1 MSLACERRLRVSD
14 PREGP
19 VDKVVLFA
27 FTAALNPTLVTA
39 TTVMLLLP
47 NPMRLMLGYWLGAML
62 VSVSLGIVIVFA
74 FDGSSAASTTKNTL
88 SPVADI
94 VLGAIALLLALVIGT
109 GRDEAW
115 SERRAARREGKDPPR
130 WQRTLSKG
138 TARTTFVIG
147 VLLTLPGAS
156 YLLALHQLSTLDYA
170 VAPTVLVVVAINLIM
185 LLILEVP
192 VVAFAVA
199 PEATPKAVDRA
210 KAWVGAH
217 ARTFAV
223 SALCVVG
230 GLLVLKGVL
239 ELV

>member
-1 MSLACERRLRVSD
+1 
-14 PREGP
+14 

-62 VSVSLGIVIVFA
+62 VSVTLGTLIVFA
-74 FDGSSAASTTKNTL
+74 FDGSSAVSTTKNTL
-88 SPVADI
+88 SPVADM
-94 VLGAIALLLALVIGT
+94 VLGAIALLLALVIAT
-109 GRDEAW
+109 GRGEGW
-115 SERRAARREGKDPPR
+115 SERRAQRKEGKDPPR

-138 TARTTFVIG
+138 TPRTTFVIG

-156 YLLALHQLSTLDYA
+156 YLLALHQLSTLDYEP
-170 VAPTVLVVVAINLIM
+170 APTVLVVVGINLIM
-185 LLILEVP
+185 LVILEVP

-199 PEATPKAVDRA
+199 PEATPRAIDRA
-210 KAWVGAH
+210 KAWIGAH

-223 SALCVVG
+223 GGLCVIG
-230 GLLVLKGVL
+230 GALVLKGVL
-239 ELV
+239 GLV

>member
-1 MSLACERRLRVSD
+1 
-14 PREGP
+14 

-39 TTVMLLLP
+39 TTVMLLLAD
-47 NPMRLMLGYWLGAML
+47 PMRLMLGYWLGAML
-62 VSVSLGIVIVFA
+62 VSITLGIVIVFA
-74 FDGSSAASTTKNTL
+74 FDGSSAVSTTKDTL

-94 VLGAIALLLALVIGT
+94 VLGCIALLLALVLGT
-109 GRDEAW
+109 GRGEAW
-115 SERRAARREGKDPPR
+115 SERRAQQREDKDPPR

-156 YLLALHQLSTLDYA
+156 YLLALHQLSTLDYEP
-170 VAPTVLVVVAINLIM
+170 APTVLVVIAINLIM

-192 VVAFAVA
+192 LVAFAVA

-210 KAWVGAH
+210 KAWIGAH
-217 ARTFAV
+217 ARRFAV
-223 SALCVVG
+223 SGLCAIG
-230 GLLVLKGVL
+230 GALVLKGIL
-239 ELV
+239 GLV

>member
-1 MSLACERRLRVSD
+1 
-14 PREGP
+14 

-47 NPMRLMLGYWLGAML
+47 GPMRLMLGYWLGAML
-62 VSVSLGIVIVFA
+62 VSVTLGIVIVFA
-74 FDGSSAASTTKNTL
+74 FDGSSAVSTTKNTL

-94 VLGAIALLLALVIGT
+94 VLGCIALLLALVLGT
-109 GRDEAW
+109 GRDEGW
-115 SERRAARREGKDPPR
+115 SERRAQRREGKDPPR

-156 YLLALHQLSTLDYA
+156 YLLALHHLSALDYEP
-170 VAPTVLVVVAINLIM
+170 APTVLVVVGINLIM
-185 LLILEVP
+185 LVILEVP

-199 PEATPKAVDRA
+199 PEATPRAIDRA
-210 KAWVGAH
+210 KAWIGAH

-223 SALCVVG
+223 GGLCVIG
-230 GLLVLKGVL
+230 GALVLKGVL
-239 ELV
+239 GLV